1 MDLMPSPHATRG
13 YDDFLGVDGLLGGD
27 GRSMMTQE
35 NRGGEMY
42 ASIERPPNPLMF
54 CTVLLQNAEERG
66 CLWSGLTFGDWHEG
80 GMSAELF

>member
-42 ASIERPPNPLMF
+42 ASIERPQPAH
-54 CTVLLQNAEERG
+54 VLYRSPPKRRG
-66 CLWSGLTFGDWHEG
+66 AWLPVVRLDVWRL
-80 GMSAELF
+80 A